1 MKKGTEENKVSY
13 DHQGDIG
20 ANIQRIKTWRIKE
33 LKVQMKHFS
42 NYIKVRNCRFIQ
54 NPRHF

>member
-1 MKKGTEENKVSY
+1 MLLKSLQY
-13 DHQGDIG
+13 QGVGIR